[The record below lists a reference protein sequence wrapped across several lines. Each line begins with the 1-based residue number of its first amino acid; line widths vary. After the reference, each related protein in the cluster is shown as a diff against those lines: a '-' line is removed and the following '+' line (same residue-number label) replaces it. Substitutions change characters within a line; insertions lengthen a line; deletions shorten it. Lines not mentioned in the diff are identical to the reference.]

1 MVPHCVPEVM
11 KQTGILS
18 LEIQRM
24 PKDPGTDF
32 FHPKNAP
39 YLSVVTPSTHD
50 MSTLREWW
58 EENRELTQQFY
69 NYVMGIYGKAPDT
82 CEPEIVK
89 GIILQHLYS
98 PAMWS
103 IFQIQD
109 LLGMSKKLRRQDP
122 HEERINMPSDAEH
135 FWKYR
140 MHIPLEELIKQK
152 DFNKELK
159 TLITE
164 SGRA

>member
-24 PKDPGTDF
+24 PKDPSVDF

-58 EENRELTQQFY
+58 EEDKARTQKFY
-69 NYVMGIYGKAPDT
+69 NYVMGIYGKAPGT
-82 CEPEIVK
+82 CEPAIVK

-109 LLGMSKKLRRQDP
+109 LLGMSEKLRRADP
-122 HEERINMPSDAEH
+122 YEERINQPSDPNH
-135 FWKYR
+135 YWKYR
-140 MHIPLEELIKQK
+140 MHITLEALMRQK
-152 DFNKELK
+152 DFNKELN